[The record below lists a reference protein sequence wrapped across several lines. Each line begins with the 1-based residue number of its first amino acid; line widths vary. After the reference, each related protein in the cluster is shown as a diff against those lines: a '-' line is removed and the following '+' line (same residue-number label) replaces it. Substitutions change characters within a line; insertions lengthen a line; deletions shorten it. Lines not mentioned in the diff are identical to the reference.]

1 MPSRSGSAS
10 IAEAL
15 ALVLLLGAC
24 GGEPTVPAPPRTC
37 TFVVPN
43 ACTAPAPSYA
53 ADVSPLITAHCVPCH
68 MPGGM
73 ARDRPLLTHA
83 QVFSRRG
90 TVLDQIRRCKMPPP
104 EQPPLTDAEA
114 NTLMNWF
121 VCDAPNN

>member
-15 ALVLLLGAC
+15 ALALLLAGGC
-24 GGEPTVPAPPRTC
+24 GGDPAAPRTC

-43 ACTAPAPSYA
+43 ACAPPAPSYA
-53 ADVSPLITAHCVPCH
+53 TDVSPLITQHCLPCH
-68 MPGGM
+68 KPGGM
-73 ARDRPLLTHA
+73 AQDRLLQTHA

-104 EQPPLTDAEA
+104 DQPPLSDAEA